1 MQPYLFSMSLN
12 NDAYCFDGEILGVNQ
27 ARRRC
32 LLGEVAREHLRRQRS
47 PASARS
53 PRSTGAGLAVPV
65 AIQYPP
71 VCSSTKSK
79 RIETSRGGIPSQG
92 ERSKAPHPKDQNWE
106 KCISKCCIFACLAT
120 VLITGIKEPIS
131 SFLHS
136 ENKTSPPPLR
146 FTYR

>member
-79 RIETSRGGIPSQG
+79 RIETSRGGHSQPGGEIKGAPS
-92 ERSKAPHPKDQNWE
+92 ERPKLG
-106 KCISKCCIFACLAT
+106 KMSLK
-120 VLITGIKEPIS
+120 VLHFRLPCYCSHNGHQRANFLIS
-131 SFLHS
+131 SFR
-136 ENKTSPPPLR
+136 KQDKPTTSP
-146 FTYR
+146 FHI